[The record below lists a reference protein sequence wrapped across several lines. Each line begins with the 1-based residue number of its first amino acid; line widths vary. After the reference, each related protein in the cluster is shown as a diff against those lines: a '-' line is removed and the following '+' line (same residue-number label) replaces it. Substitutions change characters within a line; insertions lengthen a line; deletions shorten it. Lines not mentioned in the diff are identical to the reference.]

1 MSRPSQGKIVSFP
14 DSGGLPGRRAPE
26 LFTFEEAL
34 AANRDSLYAT
44 ACRLARDP
52 AQAED
57 LVQEVALKAYRSF
70 KDLRSHER
78 FRAWLF
84 TILHNTA
91 RNLFRDASRR
101 VPSIDV
107 ELDTLLD
114 DPLLAEPLNESPEQQ
129 LLQACL
135 PEQLEEGLN
144 ALPQAQRTVLWLV
157 DVQEFTLAEVAEM
170 LDIPLGT
177 VASRLHR
184 AHRALRAY
192 LDQGAQQGPGP
203 KGESR

>member
-1 MSRPSQGKIVSFP
+1 VGKLDSRGKIVSFP
-14 DSGGLPGRRAPE
+14 DSHGLPGRRTPE
-26 LFTFEEAL
+26 LLTFEEAL
-34 AANRDSLYAT
+34 ASNLDSLYAT
-44 ACRLARDP
+44 ARRLVRDP

-91 RNLFRDASRR
+91 RNLVRDASRR
-101 VPSIDV
+101 VPSVDV

-129 LLQACL
+129 LLRECL

-157 DVQEFTLAEVAEM
+157 DVQEFTLAEVAEI

-184 AHRALRAY
+184 AHRALRAH
-192 LDQGAQQGPGP
+192 LEQSAQQGPGP
-203 KGESR
+203 KGSG